1 MAMTCGAIFCQPR
14 RLRPAAARN
23 ALAWLVPPSAVRDD
37 SQQGAGARRS
47 EAADQAALQS
57 ATTEPGVTAAHNVVL
72 CIDATEDIAWHIF

>member
-1 MAMTCGAIFCQPR
+1 
-14 RLRPAAARN
+14 
-23 ALAWLVPPSAVRDD
+23 VRDD

>member
-1 MAMTCGAIFCQPR
+1 MAMTCGSSVSR
-14 RLRPAAARN
+14 AATVKTCGRRN